1 MPRSAQASPASG
13 PRSLL
18 YRASA
23 FYIVVRA
30 GGGLTSYGAIATH
43 TQALRA
49 NSLPVSTCHGGMTSD
64 P

>member
-23 FYIVVRA
+23 VSITVRA
-30 GGGLTSYGAIATH
+30 GGALTLYGAIATH

-49 NSLPVSTCHGGMTSD
+49 NSLPVSTLPWWYD